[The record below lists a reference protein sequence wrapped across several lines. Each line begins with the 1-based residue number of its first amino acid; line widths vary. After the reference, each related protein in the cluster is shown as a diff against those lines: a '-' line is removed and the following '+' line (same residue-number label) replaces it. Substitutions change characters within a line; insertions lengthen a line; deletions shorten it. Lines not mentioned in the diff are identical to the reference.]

1 MINLLKPFFR
11 SKVKVILLLIVFTI
25 IFISFTFLLYY
36 KERVNVEIEIIEN
49 KVNNCEMTFML
60 NNDLLLGEI
69 RKNENIEN
77 IDVYTMGET
86 LIVTIIVDE
95 INNINRVIDKLD
107 SLGIE
112 VSLSDTGVQDELNNY
127 KSIKL
132 MFNIF
137 IIVVVI
143 FLIIIIYVEI
153 KLLIVWDIKDISLLK
168 ILGYSNL
175 YICELVIYKLY
186 ILLGFSFIISMSFF
200 IVSSSFYNL
209 DIEVKNLIMPLVY
222 SIAIVI
228 FQVPMLYFK
237 VKNVTT
243 GNAL

>member
-1 MINLLKPFFR
+1 MINLLKSFFR
-11 SKVKVILLLIVFTI
+11 SKIKVILSLLVFII

-36 KERVNVEIEIIEN
+36 KERVNVEIKTIEN
-49 KVNNCEMTFML
+49 KVNNREITFML
-60 NNDLLLGEI
+60 NNDLLLDEI

-95 INNINRVIDKLD
+95 TNNINRVIDSLD
-107 SLGIE
+107 DIGIE
-112 VSLSDTGVQDELNNY
+112 VTSSDSSMRDELNNY
-127 KSIKL
+127 ESIKL
-132 MFNIF
+132 IFNIF

-175 YICELVIYKLY
+175 YICELVISKLY
-186 ILLGFSFIISMSFF
+186 ILLILAWIISMILFSLFNWSITIKLLTIPLICSIII
-200 IVSSSFYNL
+200 IVQ
-209 DIEVKNLIMPLVY
+209 I
-222 SIAIVI
+222 
-228 FQVPMLYFK
+228 PMLYFRIK
-237 VKNVTT
+237 KITITDV
-243 GNAL
+243 L